1 MSLRKAKSIAGYGGS
16 VGGRAG
22 NVLARELTKQSLPRC
37 DFEFGKQLKFV
48 WQEE

>member
-1 MSLRKAKSIAGYGGS
+1 MGDMLAAEW
-16 VGGRAG
+16 G
-22 NVLARELTKQSLPRC
+22 NVLARELIKQSLLRC